1 MKNRIA
7 GIYKAL
13 QKLTLQPTPENAR
26 TMTAIYNTLEDIYRE
41 LEASE
46 HERQTADPDPGGD

>member
-26 TMTAIYNTLEDIYRE
+26 TMTAIYNTLEDIYTE
-41 LEASE
+41 LEAME
-46 HERQTADPDPGGD
+46 NERQTADSGGGK

>member
-1 MKNRIA
+1 MKDRIA

-26 TMTAIYNTLEDIYRE
+26 TMTAIYNTLEDIYTE
-41 LEASE
+41 LEAME
-46 HERQTADPDPGGD
+46 NERQTADSGGGK

>member
-1 MKNRIA
+1 MKDRIA

-26 TMTAIYNTLEDIYRE
+26 TMTAIYNTLEDIYTE
-41 LEASE
+41 LEAME
-46 HERQTADPDPGGD
+46 NERQTADSGGGQ

>member
-1 MKNRIA
+1 MKDRIA

-26 TMTAIYNTLEDIYRE
+26 TMTAIYNTLEDIYTE
-41 LEASE
+41 LEAME
-46 HERQTADPDPGGD
+46 NERQTADTGGGK

>member
-1 MKNRIA
+1 MKDRIA

-26 TMTAIYNTLEDIYRE
+26 TMTAIYNTLEDIYGE
-41 LEASE
+41 MEAAE
-46 HERQTADPDPGGD
+46 HERQTADTGGGK

>member
-1 MKNRIA
+1 MKDRIA

-26 TMTAIYNTLEDIYRE
+26 TMTAIYNTLEDIYGE
-41 LEASE
+41 MEAAE
-46 HERQTADPDPGGD
+46 NERTQVDTGGGK

>member
-1 MKNRIA
+1 MKDRIA

-13 QKLTLQPTPENAR
+13 QNLTLQPTPDNAR
-26 TMTAIYNTLEDIYRE
+26 TMTAIYNTLEDIYTE

-46 HERQTADPDPGGD
+46 NERTQADPGGGQ

>member
-1 MKNRIA
+1 MKDRIA

-26 TMTAIYNTLEDIYRE
+26 TMTAIYNTLEDIYTE
-41 LEASE
+41 LEAME
-46 HERQTADPDPGGD
+46 NERTQADSGGGQ

>member
-1 MKNRIA
+1 MKDRIA

-26 TMTAIYNTLEDIYRE
+26 TMTAIYNTLEDIYTE
-41 LEASE
+41 LEAME
-46 HERQTADPDPGGD
+46 NERTQADSGGGK